1 MGEFLQAVSRGKAGA
16 DIVHKNAVFA
26 ELIGEALDQS
36 DNRGAYGIRIDK
48 VGHRLLGGDGRDGDD
63 PSPLSLL
70 HVRDDL
76 VREVNGA
83 HEVHFDGALPLVDRG
98 SEKTLGGRASGI
110 GHADVGAAKFL
121 NHGIDEIADS
131 ARVGDI
137 ERLGKHFRPVLAA
150 NLFGDGVER
159 FPVARAD
166 SQSATFGSEGLG
178 SGSPDSLAGRG
189 NDGDAVSK
197 SGFHSRVIIMDN
209 MGAARYIWIH
219 ESLRP
224 ASEGVVPFVS
234 AAVQYGFS
242 VFEGIRCYS
251 TDNGPAVFRLNE
263 HVERLMDSAHIV
275 GFRDLPV
282 TAELVKTAINQS
294 IAANEFSSCYI
305 RPMIYLDGA
314 MSLTV
319 EAGEPRFVVAVW
331 EWKTFLGAEA
341 KERGI
346 RANIASFTRLHPNIM
361 MTKAKVSGNY
371 VSSILAKTE
380 SQRAGFDEAIMLGPD
395 GYVAECTGENLFI
408 VRNKVRNKDGNK
420 IIYTT
425 PRAGILEGITRDT
438 LITLA
443 RDLGYSVVEEP
454 ISRDQ
459 LYIANEVFVCGTAAE
474 VIGLRE
480 IDFRVIGDGK
490 AGSVTR
496 ALQQEFDKLVSGRHA
511 RSAQWLAAVPALDTA
526 AVRS

>member
-1 MGEFLQAVSRGKAGA
+1 MGEFLQAVSGGKSRT
-16 DIVHKNAVFA
+16 DIIYEDAVFA
-26 ELIGEALDQS
+26 KLIGETLDKS
-36 DNRGAYGIRIDK
+36 NDRGTHGIRIDK
-48 VGHRLLGGDGRDGDD
+48 VTHRLLGSDGRDCNDA
-63 PSPLSLL
+63 SPFFLL
-70 HVRDDL
+70 HVRDNL
-76 VREVNGA
+76 VREIDGA
-83 HEVHFDGALPLVDRG
+83 HEVHVDGALPFINGG

-110 GHADVGAAKFL
+110 GHADISAAKFL

-131 ARVGDI
+131 SRVRDV
-137 ERLGKHFRPVLAA
+137 ERFGHHFRLMLAA
-150 NLFGDGVER
+150 NLFGDSVER

-166 SQSATFGSEGLG
+166 RQMAPFGGKGLG
-178 SGSPDSLAGRG
+178 SGSPDPLAGRG

-219 ESLRP
+219 DSLRP

-282 TAELVKTAINQS
+282 TAELVKTAINQT

-361 MTKAKVSGNY
+361 MTKAKVAGNY

-395 GYVAECTGENLFI
+395 GYVAECTGENLFLL
-408 VRNKVRNKDGNK
+408 RDK

-425 PRAGILEGITRDT
+425 PRAGILEGITRDS

-443 RDLGYSVVEEP
+443 RDLGYSVIEEP

-459 LYIANEVFVCGTAAE
+459 LYIADEVFVCGTAAE

-490 AGSVTR
+490 AGPVTR

-511 RSAQWLAAVPALDTA
+511 RSAEWLAPVPALNAA

>member
-1 MGEFLQAVSRGKAGA
+1 VGEVDST
-16 DIVHKNAVFA
+16 
-26 ELIGEALDQS
+26 
-36 DNRGAYGIRIDK
+36 
-48 VGHRLLGGDGRDGDD
+48 
-63 PSPLSLL
+63 
-70 HVRDDL
+70 
-76 VREVNGA
+76 
-83 HEVHFDGALPLVDRG
+83 HEVHVDGALPLVNRG

-110 GHADVGAAKFL
+110 GHADIGAAKFL
-121 NHGIDEIADS
+121 NHGVNEIADS
-131 ARVGDI
+131 ARISDI
-137 ERLGKHFRPVLAA
+137 ERLGEHFCFVPAA

-166 SQSATFGSEGLG
+166 GQTAPFGSKGLG
-178 SGSPDSLAGRG
+178 SGSPDPLAGGG
-189 NDGDAVSK
+189 NDGDAVSET
-197 SGFHSRVIIMDN
+197 GFHSRVIIMDK
-209 MGAARYIWIH
+209 MGAARYIWIRD
-219 ESLRP
+219 SLRP

-251 TDNGPAVFRLNE
+251 TDIGPAVFRMDE
-263 HVERLMDSAHIV
+263 HVDRLLDSAHIV
-275 GFRDLPV
+275 GFRDLQV
-282 TAELVKTAINQS
+282 TTELVKTAINQT
-294 IAANEFSSCYI
+294 IAANEFSACYI
-305 RPMIYLDGA
+305 RPVIYLDGA

-408 VRNKVRNKDGNK
+408 VRNNIV
-420 IIYTT
+420 YTT

-459 LYIANEVFVCGTAAE
+459 LYIADEVFVCGTAAE

-480 IDFRVIGDGK
+480 IDFRVVGDGK
-490 AGSVTR
+490 AGPVTR
-496 ALQQEFDKLVSGRHA
+496 ALQQDFDKLVSHRHA
-511 RSAQWLAAVPALDTA
+511 RSAEWLTPVPALDAA